1 MNSAVIAKSII
12 NVFYISDY
20 PKNKNTIQSAI
31 DECADM
37 GGGTVVVPKGE
48 WHTGKI
54 HLRSNINLH
63 LEDGARV
70 IFSDNPDDYFPVVFT
85 RWEGAE
91 CYNYSPLIYAND
103 CENISITGSGTLIG
117 SGQNWWHW
125 KDLQQTAAEKLANM
139 AADNVDVGKRIFGTK
154 EAALR
159 PQFIQP
165 IYCRNVLF
173 EDFTIIDGPQW
184 TIHPVYCENVTVR
197 NVNVL
202 TRGHNTDGLN
212 PDSCKNVLIEGCTF
226 DTGDDCIAINSG
238 LNEDGWRVHKPCEN
252 IEIRNCTMN
261 GGHGAIVIGSAM
273 SGGVRNV
280 YAHDCKINGTMQGI
294 RLKSM
299 RGRGGYVD
307 GARFENMEINDVSD
321 QAIQINM
328 FYEFS
333 TVMPRTN
340 TPSDFKNIEIK
351 NITGKGAKVGIQL
364 KGLPEKPPQNVT
376 LENITLEAEQDFS
389 LSDIGDTKIANV
401 NIRKGTV
408 K

>member
-1 MNSAVIAKSII
+1 MQNQQLTKPQLNIVCCGEK
-12 NVFYISDY
+12 
-20 PKNKNTIQSAI
+20 KNAIQSAI
-31 DECADM
+31 DQCAKM

-70 IFSDNPDDYFPVVFT
+70 IFSDNPDDYLPVVFT
-85 RWEGAE
+85 RWEGTE
-91 CYNYSPLIYAND
+91 CYNYSPLIYANGG
-103 CENISITGSGTLIG
+103 ENISITGSGTLIG
-117 SGQNWWHW
+117 SGESWWRW
-125 KDLQQTAAEKLANM
+125 KNLQQTAADRLYNM
-139 AADNVDVGKRIFGTK
+139 AADNVPVEKRIFGTT

-165 IYCRNVLF
+165 INCRNVLL
-173 EDFTIIDGPQW
+173 EGFTIIDGPQW

-212 PDSCKNVLIEGCTF
+212 PDSCRNVLIEGCTF
-226 DTGDDCIAINSG
+226 ETGDDCIAVNSG
-238 LNEDGWRVHKPCEN
+238 LNEDGWRINRPCEN

-280 YAHDCKINGTMQGI
+280 YAHDCKIKNTMQGI
-294 RLKSM
+294 RIKSM

-307 GARFENMEINDVSD
+307 GVKMENIKINNVSD
-321 QAIQINM
+321 QAIQITM
-328 FYEFS
+328 FYEFT
-333 TVMPRTN
+333 TVEPRTKE
-340 TPSDFKNIEIK
+340 PSEFKNIEIR
-351 NITGKGAKVGIQL
+351 NIRGKGAKTAIQI
-364 KGLPEKPPQNVT
+364 KGVPENNPQNIEIKNV
-376 LENITLEAEQDFS
+376 NLEAQKAYEH
-389 LSDIGDTKIANV
+389 SDIGDTKMVNV